1 MKRMNNKG
9 FAVSVVLYA
18 SATIIVLVLLLIL
31 SVLSTTSKNTYD
43 LGEMVKEQVSGVT
56 GTTYQLR
63 NLVINSSFENDGN
76 GWTTNMTTVTN
87 TLGSSLSNDNFHY
100 GNKSIRVNPR
110 GWQYQ
115 KLSSVSVGDKLYVL
129 AYANVRSVS
138 GTVTVGISNNSLK
151 DTGGSNGVFLAA
163 SEGSFNLNRTTTGFE
178 RISAI
183 TTVGADSEVF
193 IQVGAAPGSTTDSY
207 IDDILVLNLTKTFG
221 AGQEPSLSWCDN
233 NIKYFNSMST
243 LTIYDN

>member
-1 MKRMNNKG
+1 MKRINNKG
-9 FAVSVVLYA
+9 FAISVVLYA
-18 SATIIVLVLLLIL
+18 SSTIIVLVLLLIL

-63 NLVINSSFENDGN
+63 NLVMNSSFENDGN

-87 TLGSSLSNDNFHY
+87 TLANSINTDNFHY
-100 GNKSIRVNPR
+100 GSKSIRINPR

-115 KLSSVSVGDKLYVL
+115 KLSSVSTGDKLYVL
-129 AYANVRSVS
+129 AYANVRSIS

-151 DTGGSNGVFLAA
+151 DSGGSNGSLLGAT
-163 SEGSFNLNRTTTGFE
+163 EGSFNFNRTTTGFE

-183 TTVGADSEVF
+183 TTVGTNPEVF
-193 IQVGAAPGSTTDSY
+193 IQVGSNSTTDSY

-221 AGQEPSLSWCDN
+221 AGQEPSLAWCEN

-243 LTIYDN
+243 LTLYDN